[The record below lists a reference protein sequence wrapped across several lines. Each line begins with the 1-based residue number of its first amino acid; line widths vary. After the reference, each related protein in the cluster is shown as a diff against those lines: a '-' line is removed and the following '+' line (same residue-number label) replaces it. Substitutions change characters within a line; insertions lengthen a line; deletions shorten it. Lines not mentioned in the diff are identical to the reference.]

1 MANNFIEGIDV
12 VEFFLNFVK
21 KGGYVTNSLWGC
33 RVLAVLTS
41 VLLLGKDISVVQTPE
56 VAGTGPDPSDFQK
69 STASLSGEPGN
80 GITAASTE
88 F

>member
-1 MANNFIEGIDV
+1 M
-12 VEFFLNFVK
+12 
-21 KGGYVTNSLWGC
+21 
-33 RVLAVLTS
+33 LAVLTS

-56 VAGTGPDPSDFQK
+56 VAGTGPDPDPSDFQK